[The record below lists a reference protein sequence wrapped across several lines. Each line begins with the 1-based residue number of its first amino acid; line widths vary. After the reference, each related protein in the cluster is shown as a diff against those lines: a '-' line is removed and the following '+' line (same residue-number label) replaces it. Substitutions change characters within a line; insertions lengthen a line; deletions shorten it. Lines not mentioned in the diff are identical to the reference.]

1 MALYSTELSELQEL
15 QAKQFVS
22 KNVQV
27 FVKRDDLI
35 DKEVSGNKWRKLNYS
50 IELANYQKKDGI
62 LTFGGAFSNHL
73 LATAAAC
80 HKSGLKSIGVVRGE
94 ELTKDSNAN
103 LKRCHEL
110 GMQLIFISRVEYQ
123 LRNEKITQEE
133 WKEDFPTFL
142 LVPEGGANYH
152 GLIGCQE
159 IIQEIPFEPDHIF
172 IAQGT
177 TTTSCGVL
185 TALSDQTTL
194 HVVPALKGFDALTEM
209 RTLLYPFYVDDELID
224 EKLKQV
230 VVHSDA
236 HFGGYAKS
244 TPELIA
250 FKQAQQHAFD
260 LPLDL
265 VYTTKT
271 FYALLT
277 WIDQLEPSDQ
287 LQKIVFIH
295 TGGLINGQERSH

>member
-15 QAKQFVS
+15 HAKQFVS

-110 GMQLIFISRVEYQ
+110 GMKLIFISRVEYQ

-159 IIQEIPFEPDHIF
+159 IIQEIPFVPDHIF

-185 TALSDQTTL
+185 TALSEQSTL

-209 RTLLYPFYVDDELID
+209 RTLLYPFYIDDELID
-224 EKLKQV
+224 DKLKQV

-244 TPELIA
+244 TPELIT
-250 FKQAQQHAFD
+250 FKEAQQQAFD

-265 VYTTKT
+265 VYTIKA

-277 WIDQLEPSDQ
+277 WIDQLVPSDQ

-295 TGGLINGQERSH
+295 TGGLLNGQERNH

>member
-1 MALYSTELSELQEL
+1 
-15 QAKQFVS
+15 
-22 KNVQV
+22 
-27 FVKRDDLI
+27 
-35 DKEVSGNKWRKLNYS
+35 LNYS

-80 HKSGLKSIGVVRGE
+80 NKSGLKSIGVVRGE

-159 IIQEIPFEPDHIF
+159 IIQEIPFECDHIF
-172 IAQGT
+172 VAQGT
-177 TTTSCGVL
+177 TTTSCGIL
-185 TALSDQTTL
+185 TALSENTTL

-224 EKLKQV
+224 DKLKQV
-230 VVHSDA
+230 VVHGDA

-250 FKQAQQHAFD
+250 FKQAQQQAFD

-265 VYTTKT
+265 VYTTKA

-295 TGGLINGQERSH
+295 TGGLLNGQERSH

>member
-80 HKSGLKSIGVVRGE
+80 HKSGLKSIGVVRGD

-110 GMQLIFISRVEYQ
+110 GMKLIFISRVEYQ

-152 GLIGCQE
+152 G
-159 IIQEIPFEPDHIF
+159 
-172 IAQGT
+172 
-177 TTTSCGVL
+177 
-185 TALSDQTTL
+185 
-194 HVVPALKGFDALTEM
+194 
-209 RTLLYPFYVDDELID
+209 
-224 EKLKQV
+224 
-230 VVHSDA
+230 
-236 HFGGYAKS
+236 
-244 TPELIA
+244 
-250 FKQAQQHAFD
+250 
-260 LPLDL
+260 
-265 VYTTKT
+265 
-271 FYALLT
+271 
-277 WIDQLEPSDQ
+277 
-287 LQKIVFIH
+287 
-295 TGGLINGQERSH
+295 

>member
-110 GMQLIFISRVEYQ
+110 GMKLIFISRVEYQ

-250 FKQAQQHAFD
+250 FKQAQQHDFN

-271 FYALLT
+271 FYGMMN
-277 WIDQLEPSDQ
+277 WIDQLEPFDQ

>member
-15 QAKQFVS
+15 YSKQFVS

-50 IELANYQKKDGI
+50 IELAIYQKKEGI

-80 HKSGLKSIGVVRGE
+80 NKSGLKSIGIVRGE
-94 ELTKDSNAN
+94 ELTKDSNTN
-103 LKRCHEL
+103 LQRCNEL

-159 IIQEIPFEPDHIF
+159 IIQEIPFVCDHIF
-172 IAQGT
+172 VAQGT
-177 TTTSCGVL
+177 TTTSCGIL
-185 TALSDQTTL
+185 TALSEQTTL
-194 HVVPALKGFDALTEM
+194 HVVPALKGFDATAEM
-209 RTLLYPFYVDDELID
+209 KSFLYPFYVDEELIED
-224 EKLKQV
+224 KLKQV

-236 HFGGYAKS
+236 HFGGYAKT
-244 TPELIA
+244 TPELIS
-250 FKQAQQHAFD
+250 FKEAQQQAFD

-265 VYTTKT
+265 VYTTKA
-271 FYALLT
+271 FYAMMH
-277 WIDQLEPSDQ
+277 WIDQLEPFDQ

-295 TGGLINGQERSH
+295 TGGLLNGQERIH

>member
-15 QAKQFVS
+15 HAKQFVS

-80 HKSGLKSIGVVRGE
+80 NKSGLKSIGVVRGE

-159 IIQEIPFEPDHIF
+159 ITQEIPFLPDHIF

-177 TTTSCGVL
+177 TTTSCGIL
-185 TALSDQTTL
+185 TALSEKTTL

-224 EKLKQV
+224 DKLKQV
-230 VVHSDA
+230 VVHGDA

-250 FKQAQQHAFD
+250 FKQAQQQAFD

-265 VYTTKT
+265 VYTTKA

-295 TGGLINGQERSH
+295 TGGLLNGQERSH

>member
-110 GMQLIFISRVEYQ
+110 GMKLIFISRVEYQ

-250 FKQAQQHAFD
+250 FKQAQQHDFN

-271 FYALLT
+271 FYAMMN
-277 WIDQLEPSDQ
+277 WIDQLEPFDQ

>member
-1 MALYSTELSELQEL
+1 MQLYSTELSELQEL
-15 QAKQFVS
+15 QAKQFVT

-50 IELANYQKKDGI
+50 IELANFQKKEGI

-80 HKSGLKSIGVVRGE
+80 NKSGLKSIGVVRGE
-94 ELTKDSNAN
+94 ELTKDSNSN
-103 LKRCHEL
+103 LQRCHEL

-133 WKEDFPTFL
+133 WKEDYPTYL

-159 IIQEIPFEPDHIF
+159 IIREIPFECDHIF
-172 IAQGT
+172 VAQGT
-177 TTTSCGVL
+177 TTTSCGIL
-185 TALSDQTTL
+185 TALSENTTL
-194 HVVPALKGFDALTEM
+194 HVVPVLKGFDALAEM
-209 RTLLYPFYVDDELID
+209 KAILYPFYVDDELIAD
-224 EKLKQV
+224 KLKQV
-230 VVHSDA
+230 VVHEQA
-236 HFGGYAKS
+236 HFGGYAKT

-250 FKQAQQHAFD
+250 FKQAQQQAFV

-265 VYTTKT
+265 VYTSKA
-271 FYALLT
+271 FFALLA
-277 WIDQLEPSDQ
+277 WIDQLAPFNE

-295 TGGLINGQERSH
+295 TGGLLNGQERNH

>member
-110 GMQLIFISRVEYQ
+110 GMKLIFISRVEYQ

-159 IIQEIPFEPDHIF
+159 IIQEIPFECDHIF
-172 IAQGT
+172 VAQGT
-177 TTTSCGVL
+177 TTTSCGIL
-185 TALSDQTTL
+185 TALSENTTL
-194 HVVPALKGFDALTEM
+194 HVVPALKGFDALAEM
-209 RTLLYPFYVDDELID
+209 KSILYPFYVDDELIAD
-224 EKLKQV
+224 KLKQV
-230 VVHSDA
+230 VVHEHA
-236 HFGGYAKS
+236 HFGGYAKT

-250 FKQAQQHAFD
+250 FKQAQQQAFD

-265 VYTTKT
+265 VYTSKA
-271 FYALLT
+271 FFALLA
-277 WIDQLEPSDQ
+277 WIDQLAPFNE

-295 TGGLINGQERSH
+295 TGGLLNGQERNH

>member
-15 QAKQFVS
+15 HAKQFVS

-80 HKSGLKSIGVVRGE
+80 NKSGLKSIGVVRGE

-159 IIQEIPFEPDHIF
+159 ITQEIPFLPDHIF

-177 TTTSCGVL
+177 TTTSCGIL
-185 TALSDQTTL
+185 TALSENTTL

-224 EKLKQV
+224 DKLKQV
-230 VVHSDA
+230 VVHGDA

-250 FKQAQQHAFD
+250 FKQAQQQAFD

-265 VYTTKT
+265 VYTTKA

-287 LQKIVFIH
+287 LQKVVFIH
-295 TGGLINGQERSH
+295 TGGLLNGQERSH

>member
-1 MALYSTELSELQEL
+1 MALYSTDLSELQEL
-15 QAKQFVS
+15 SSKQFVS

-80 HKSGLKSIGVVRGE
+80 HKSGLKSIGIVRGE
-94 ELTKDSNAN
+94 ELTPNSNDN
-103 LKRCHEL
+103 LKRCSEL

-159 IIQEIPFEPDHIF
+159 IIQEIPFVPDHIF

-177 TTTSCGVL
+177 TTTSCGIL
-185 TALSDQTTL
+185 TALSEQTTL
-194 HVVPALKGFDALTEM
+194 HVVPALKGFEALTEM

-224 EKLKQV
+224 DKLKQV

-250 FKQAQQHAFD
+250 FKQTQLKEFE

-265 VYTTKT
+265 VYTAKA
-271 FYALLT
+271 FYAMMD

-295 TGGLINGQERSH
+295 TGGLLNGQERIH

>member
-1 MALYSTELSELQEL
+1 MAFYSTELSELQEL
-15 QAKQFVS
+15 HAKQFVS

-80 HKSGLKSIGVVRGE
+80 NKSGLKSIGVVRGE

-159 IIQEIPFEPDHIF
+159 ITQEIPFLPDHIF

-177 TTTSCGVL
+177 TTTSCGIL
-185 TALSDQTTL
+185 TALSENTTL

-224 EKLKQV
+224 DKLKQV
-230 VVHSDA
+230 VVHGDA

-250 FKQAQQHAFD
+250 FKQAQQQAFD

-265 VYTTKT
+265 VYTTKA

-295 TGGLINGQERSH
+295 TGGLLNGQERSH

>member
-15 QAKQFVS
+15 HAKQFVS

-159 IIQEIPFEPDHIF
+159 IIQEIPFECDHIF
-172 IAQGT
+172 VAQGT
-177 TTTSCGVL
+177 TTTSCGIL
-185 TALSDQTTL
+185 TALSENTTL
-194 HVVPALKGFDALTEM
+194 HVVPALKGFDALAEM
-209 RTLLYPFYVDDELID
+209 RTLLYPFYIDDELID
-224 EKLKQV
+224 DKLKQV

-244 TPELIA
+244 TPELIT
-250 FKQAQQHAFD
+250 FKRAQQHAFN

-265 VYTTKT
+265 VYTTKA

-295 TGGLINGQERSH
+295 TGGLLNGQERSH

>member
-110 GMQLIFISRVEYQ
+110 GMKLIFISRVEYQ

-250 FKQAQQHAFD
+250 FKQAQQHDFN

-265 VYTTKT
+265 VYTTKA
-271 FYALLT
+271 FYAMMN
-277 WIDQLEPSDQ
+277 WIDQLEPFDQ

>member
-15 QAKQFVS
+15 HAKQFVS
-22 KNVQV
+22 RNVQV

-80 HKSGLKSIGVVRGE
+80 NKSGLKSIGVVRGE

-159 IIQEIPFEPDHIF
+159 ITQEIPFLPDHIF

-177 TTTSCGVL
+177 TTTSCGIL
-185 TALSDQTTL
+185 TALSENTTL

-224 EKLKQV
+224 DKLKQV
-230 VVHSDA
+230 VVHGDA

-250 FKQAQQHAFD
+250 FKQAQQQAFD

-265 VYTTKT
+265 VYTTKA

-295 TGGLINGQERSH
+295 TGGLLNGQERSH

>member
-1 MALYSTELSELQEL
+1 MALYSTELSELQKL
-15 QAKQFVS
+15 HAKQFVS

-159 IIQEIPFEPDHIF
+159 IIQEIPFVPDHIF

-185 TALSDQTTL
+185 TALSEQSTL

-244 TPELIA
+244 TPELIT
-250 FKQAQQHAFD
+250 FKQAQQHAFN

-265 VYTTKT
+265 VYTTKA
-271 FYALLT
+271 FYALLK
-277 WIDQLEPSDQ
+277 WIDQLEPFDQ

-295 TGGLINGQERSH
+295 TGGLLNGQERSH

>member
-15 QAKQFVS
+15 HAKQFVS

-50 IELANYQKKDGI
+50 IELANYQKKDGV

-80 HKSGLKSIGVVRGE
+80 NKSGLKSIGVVRGE

-159 IIQEIPFEPDHIF
+159 ITQEIPFLPDHIF

-177 TTTSCGVL
+177 TTTSCGIL
-185 TALSDQTTL
+185 TALSENTTL

-224 EKLKQV
+224 DKLKQV
-230 VVHSDA
+230 VVHGDA

-250 FKQAQQHAFD
+250 FKKAQQQAFD

-265 VYTTKT
+265 VYTTKA

-295 TGGLINGQERSH
+295 TGGLLNGQERSH

>member
-1 MALYSTELSELQEL
+1 MQLYSTKLSQLQAL
-15 QAKQFVS
+15 TAKQFVD

-50 IELANYQKKDGI
+50 IELANYQKKEGI

-80 HKSGLKSIGVVRGE
+80 NKSGLKSIGVVRGE
-94 ELTKDSNAN
+94 ELTETSNEN
-103 LKRCHEL
+103 LKRCAEL

-133 WKEDFPTFL
+133 WKEDYPTFL

-159 IIQEIPFEPDHIF
+159 IIQEIPFECDHIF
-172 IAQGT
+172 VAQGT
-177 TTTSCGVL
+177 TTTSCGIL
-185 TALSDQTTL
+185 TALPENTTL
-194 HVVPALKGFDALTEM
+194 HVVPALKGFDALAEM
-209 RTLLYPFYVDDELID
+209 KSILYPFYVDDELIAD
-224 EKLKQV
+224 KLKQV
-230 VVHSDA
+230 VVHEHA
-236 HFGGYAKS
+236 HFGGYAKT

-250 FKQAQQHAFD
+250 FKQAQQQAFD

-265 VYTTKT
+265 VYTAKA
-271 FYALLT
+271 FYALLA
-277 WIDQLEPSDQ
+277 WIDQLAPFDE

-295 TGGLINGQERSH
+295 TGGLLNGQERIH

>member
-15 QAKQFVS
+15 HAKQFVS

-110 GMQLIFISRVEYQ
+110 GMQLIFISRVDYQ

-159 IIQEIPFEPDHIF
+159 IIQEIPFVPDHIF

-185 TALSDQTTL
+185 TALSEQSTL

-209 RTLLYPFYVDDELID
+209 RTLLYPFYIDDELID
-224 EKLKQV
+224 DKLKQV

-250 FKQAQQHAFD
+250 FKQAQQHDFN

-265 VYTTKT
+265 VYTTKA

-277 WIDQLEPSDQ
+277 WIDQLEPFDQ

>member
-1 MALYSTELSELQEL
+1 
-15 QAKQFVS
+15 
-22 KNVQV
+22 
-27 FVKRDDLI
+27 
-35 DKEVSGNKWRKLNYS
+35 
-50 IELANYQKKDGI
+50 
-62 LTFGGAFSNHL
+62 
-73 LATAAAC
+73 
-80 HKSGLKSIGVVRGE
+80 
-94 ELTKDSNAN
+94 
-103 LKRCHEL
+103 
-110 GMQLIFISRVEYQ
+110 MQLIFISRVEYQ

-159 IIQEIPFEPDHIF
+159 IIQEIPFVPDHIF

-185 TALSDQTTL
+185 TALSEQSTL

-244 TPELIA
+244 TPELIT
-250 FKQAQQHAFD
+250 FKQAQQHAFN

-265 VYTTKT
+265 VYTTKA
-271 FYALLT
+271 FYALLK
-277 WIDQLEPSDQ
+277 WIDQLEPFDQ

-295 TGGLINGQERSH
+295 TGGLLNGQERSH

>member
-15 QAKQFVS
+15 HAKQFVS

-159 IIQEIPFEPDHIF
+159 IIQEIPFVPDHIF

-185 TALSDQTTL
+185 TALSEQSTL
-194 HVVPALKGFDALTEM
+194 HVVPALKGFDALSEM
-209 RTLLYPFYVDDELID
+209 RTLLYPFYIDDELID
-224 EKLKQV
+224 DKLKQV

-244 TPELIA
+244 TPELIT
-250 FKQAQQHAFD
+250 FKEAQQQAFD

-265 VYTTKT
+265 VYTIKA

-277 WIDQLEPSDQ
+277 WIDQLVPSDQ

-295 TGGLINGQERSH
+295 TGGLLNGQERNH

>member
-80 HKSGLKSIGVVRGE
+80 HKSGLKSIGVVRGD

-110 GMQLIFISRVEYQ
+110 GMKLIFISRVEYQ

-250 FKQAQQHAFD
+250 FKQAQQHDFN

-271 FYALLT
+271 FYAMMN
-277 WIDQLEPSDQ
+277 WIDQLEPFDQ